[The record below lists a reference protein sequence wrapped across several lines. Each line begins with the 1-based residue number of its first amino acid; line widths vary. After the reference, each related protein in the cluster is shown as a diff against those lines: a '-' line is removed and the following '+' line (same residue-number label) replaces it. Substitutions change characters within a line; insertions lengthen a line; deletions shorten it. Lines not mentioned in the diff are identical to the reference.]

1 MAITEIGAKRRWTG
15 MSSVPGCLFL
25 SARWSGQ
32 LERVGS
38 MQEAVPDGV
47 GEGWV
52 VDVLAPL
59 GWWQLPCDDDGARI
73 AAVIE

>member
-1 MAITEIGAKRRWTG
+1 
-15 MSSVPGCLFL
+15 
-25 SARWSGQ
+25 
-32 LERVGS
+32 